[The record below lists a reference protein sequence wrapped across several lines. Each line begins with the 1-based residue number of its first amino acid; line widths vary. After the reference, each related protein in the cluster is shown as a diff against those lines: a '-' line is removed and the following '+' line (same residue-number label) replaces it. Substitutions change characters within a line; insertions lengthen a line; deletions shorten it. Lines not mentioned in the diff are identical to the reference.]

1 MARRKP
7 KRLPPIP
14 GWAVYLRTSTK
25 DLQNPKMSHDRQR
38 FSIQQSL
45 LARSELPLISE
56 YSDIESGTRADRR
69 EYQNMLKD
77 ARMGD
82 FSHVAVENAERFGRN
97 DAEAL
102 SVIDELD
109 SLGIAVRFADYPD
122 LNPMGADDRIMV
134 SLSFTLARRESMK
147 LGERVRGGI
156 NAKLRNGG
164 WAGKAPDGYVNKEEK
179 TEGSVQTQH
188 GKYTRW
194 VEQDPKQIQVWR
206 YAWELLL
213 ENSWT
218 LEEICEKLHARGYYY
233 HTGRPFV
240 KVNKDGTR
248 SSARNGLSRNFHNWF
263 YAGWVVSEKAK
274 ISPKTIRG
282 QWKPLIST
290 EEFERGLE
298 ILKRRVEHKTP
309 RRRHFYLL
317 SGLVYYVCPTSGK
330 QKRMTC
336 STPNASRSSGGNPY
350 YCVESQNVHLSCH
363 KIDQQIPEQLM
374 MVQVDPE
381 LIPAIQECY
390 TQDLADKL
398 VV

>member
-1 MARRKP
+1 MARRKQ
-7 KRLPPIP
+7 KRLPPTP

-45 LARSELPLISE
+45 LSRSELSLISE
-56 YSDIESGTRADRR
+56 YSDIESGTKADRSG
-69 EYQNMLKD
+69 YQRMLKD
-77 ARMGD
+77 ARMGN
-82 FSHVAVENAERFGRN
+82 FSYVAVENAERFGRN

-122 LNPMGADDRIMV
+122 LNPMGPDDRIMV

-147 LGERVRGGI
+147 LGERVKGGI

-213 ENSWT
+213 ENRWT
-218 LEEICEKLHARGYYY
+218 LEEICEKLHARGY
-233 HTGRPFV
+233 HFRTGRPFV

-248 SSARNGLSRNFHNWF
+248 SPARNGLSRNFHNWF